1 MPTPHIEAEPG
12 SIAPVVLL
20 PGDPLRARWIAEN
33 HLEEARPVTAVR
45 NMLGFTGSVSGVPV
59 SVMGSGMGV
68 PSSAIYATELIREYG
83 VDRLI
88 RVGSCGGLRSDVTL
102 NQLILAIGAGTDSN
116 INRLRMDGHDFPA
129 VADFGLLAAA
139 AEAARRRQV
148 DALVGTVF
156 TSDLF
161 YAPDGYYD
169 SATAH
174 GMLAVEME
182 AAGLYGVGAAEG
194 ARVLT
199 ILTVSDNLI
208 TGERLSTEDRQTG
221 FDAMVAI
228 ALDVAVGTSEA

>member
-1 MPTPHIEAEPG
+1 MATPHIEAEPG

-20 PGDPLRARWIAEN
+20 PGDPLRAEWIAEN
-33 HLEEARPVTAVR
+33 HLDDARQVTGVR
-45 NMLGFTGSVSGVPV
+45 NMLGFTGTVSGVPV

-68 PSSAIYATELIREYG
+68 PSSAIYATELIRSYD
-83 VDRLI
+83 VDRII

-116 INRLRMDGHDFPA
+116 INRARIGGHDFPA
-129 VADFGLLAAA
+129 VADFDLLAAA
-139 AEAARRRQV
+139 DEAARRRQV
-148 DALVGTVF
+148 EVLVGTVF

-169 SATAH
+169 AAAVH

-182 AAGLYGVGAAEG
+182 TAGLYGVGAAEG
-194 ARVLT
+194 ARMLS

-208 TGERLSTEDRQTG
+208 TGERLSTEDRQSG
-221 FDAMVAI
+221 FDAMVAM